1 MLLNIMKH
9 YIILFILLVGLF
21 ILFYKTNPYKP
32 FNEGYSSIIPMNC
45 DDPNNNTNLLRYDC
59 R

>member
-1 MLLNIMKH
+1 MKNNI
-9 YIILFILLVGLF
+9 LLF
-21 ILFYKTNPYKP
+21 ILFIVLIFLFTFK

-45 DDPNNNTNLLRYDC
+45 HDPNNNTNLLRYDC

>member
-1 MLLNIMKH
+1 MNSPF
-9 YIILFILLVGLF
+9 LFIVLF
-21 ILFYKTNPYKP
+21 IVLFVVLFFILYKSTLH
-32 FNEGYSSIIPMNC
+32 EGYSSIIPMNC